1 MTGVKSFIPALK
13 HAWARASRPLKPRGF
28 SAIEMLVVV
37 ALFSVGSLAAAGTY
51 VNFTHLHRRV
61 ANSEVLGSEMRFV
74 TEALVRSARNY
85 AINYP
90 TLPATLV
97 SPTSSISLYS
107 LTSAT
112 TTRYQRFATSST
124 VCAGLNGACIGLS
137 TNGGTS
143 WSAITGKN
151 VTIQRFLVYITP
163 TASPFQ
169 PTGVGTYNNN
179 NQPRITFFIEASYNT
194 SSTLE
199 RVSMTTQTTVSSRV
213 YQR

>member
-1 MTGVKSFIPALK
+1 MIGDKRTAHG
-13 HAWARASRPLKPRGF
+13 HERRRGF
-28 SAIEMLVVV
+28 SAVEMLVVV
-37 ALFSVGSLAAAGTY
+37 ALFAIGSLAVAGTY
-51 VNFTHLHRRV
+51 VNFTRLHRRV
-61 ANSEVLGSEMRFV
+61 ANAEFLADEMRFA

-90 TLPATLV
+90 TLPTTLV

-112 TTRYQRFATSST
+112 TTAYQRFATSSS
-124 VCAGLNGACIGLS
+124 VCAGLGASCLAVS
-137 TNGGTS
+137 TNGGTT
-143 WSAITGKN
+143 WTAITGKN
-151 VTIQRFLVYITP
+151 VIIQRFQVYITP

-169 PTGVGTYNNN
+169 STGVGTYNNN
-179 NQPRITFFIEASYNT
+179 NQPRITFMIDASYNA

-199 RVSMTTQTTVSSRV
+199 RTDLSIQTSVSSRV